1 MNTHNSPTI
10 FRPSTDI
17 LWAEKFLRSAP
28 VFRSFLEASSN
39 RSECN
44 LKSVL
49 LPDYSGT
56 YFKEVLL

>member
-10 FRPSTDI
+10 FRPSADS
-17 LWAEKFLRSAP
+17 LRAEKFQQLAP

-39 RSECN
+39 RTECN
-44 LKSVL
+44 LESVM

>member
-1 MNTHNSPTI
+1 MNTHNSPMS
-10 FRPSTDI
+10 FMPSTDS
-17 LWAEKFLRSAP
+17 LQAEKFLRSAP

-44 LKSVL
+44 LESVM